1 MIGVSQLK
9 IVYLGWG
16 SLIWDPRN
24 LKIKSEWYYD
34 GPLLPVEFARI
45 SRNGRLTLVLYQY
58 AEKLPVLWAYSHYNE
73 RSQAIE
79 NLRSREETNE
89 SRIGF
94 LSISDNKKNCKTI
107 LSVLENIR
115 NWAIEK
121 EIDSVIWTDLSS
133 NFGEKTKK
141 PFNTDNIIKYLQELP
156 VHKKQIAREYIEK
169 APLQIMTPIRKEIEK
184 TLSWKHGIKQNSY

>member
-34 GPLLPVEFARI
+34 GPFLPVEFARA
-45 SRNGRLTLVLYQY
+45 SKNGRLTLVLYQY
-58 AEKLPVLWAYSHYNE
+58 AEKLPVLWTYSHYNE
-73 RSQAIE
+73 ISQAIE
-79 NLRSREETNE
+79 NLIIREKT
-89 SRIGF
+89 SKSSIGF
-94 LSISDNKKNCKTI
+94 LSINENKKNCNAVP
-107 LSVLENIR
+107 SVSENIR

-133 NFGEKTKK
+133 NFEEKTKK
-141 PFNTDNIIKYLQELP
+141 PFNTNNVIKYLQELP
-156 VHKKQIAREYIEK
+156 DNKKQIAREYIKK
-169 APLQIMTPIRKEIEK
+169 APLQIMTPLRKEIEK
-184 TLSWKHGIKQNSY
+184 TLGWEHGITQNSN